1 MNLFPSYLCNF
12 HCSFCGIRKDE
23 SPLMPLD
30 ELEAVLKEVQPSSL
44 SILGGE
50 PLLLEHD
57 YLNRLLDLCWEATGT
72 APVVYT
78 NGSII
83 RPEMKRMHI
92 VVSVDPEDRERQAD
106 VFNNLLAIEYPFW
119 VNMILTKGLVE
130 GGAARLKRKFR
141 PLKNLQ
147 KINLS
152 GYYRFPGHKDE
163 TPEPDALRAFLQ
175 ELLQDARF
183 VYAEHEEMPSFDDV
197 LKLLPDMRFLIE
209 TPMHEFRQAFSSLAS
224 ARQYYEKV
232 LHEYNPEL

>member
-12 HCSFCGIRKDE
+12 RCSFCGIRKDE

-130 GGAARLKRKFR
+130 GGAARLKRYAMMENSQAAYLHSGSL
-141 PLKNLQ
+141 PAGS
-147 KINLS
+147 LS
-152 GYYRFPGHKDE
+152 KAYSSCQVP
-163 TPEPDALRAFLQ
+163 
-175 ELLQDARF
+175 
-183 VYAEHEEMPSFDDV
+183 V
-197 LKLLPDMRFLIE
+197 LSDNTCRTGL
-209 TPMHEFRQAFSSLAS
+209 
-224 ARQYYEKV
+224 
-232 LHEYNPEL
+232 